1 MKRLT
6 KRDSFDGTIE
16 LTRETWEPI
25 APYDEVIE
33 ALSKLAAYEETGLEP
48 EEIEIIKNI
57 VGRLATAD
65 YPHNF
70 QRERSDIAAYMY
82 WITSILKD
90 AKEWWN
96 GRIKAREEAEKALEG
111 MNNG

>member
-1 MKRLT
+1 MERLT
-6 KRDSFDGTIE
+6 KRDPFDGTIE
-16 LTRETWEPI
+16 LTKEIGEPI
-25 APYDEVIE
+25 APYNEVME
-33 ALSKLAAYEETGLEP
+33 ALSKLAAYEDTGLEP
-48 EEIEIIKNI
+48 DEIAIIKNI

-70 QRERSDIAAYMY
+70 QREREDIVAYMY

-96 GRIKAREEAEKALEG
+96 GMVTRNKGGNE
-111 MNNG
+111 